1 MEIKTDFLVIG
12 SGIAG
17 LSFALKVHKYGS
29 VTIITKKDKKESN
42 TNYAQ
47 GGIAAV
53 VDSNDSFESHIQD
66 TITAGVGLCKHD
78 VVKTVVIE
86 GPERIKDLIDWGVDF
101 SKRSKGF
108 DLGREGGH
116 SARRVLHS
124 SDLTGKEIEQVLLKK
139 VEEADNITILENHI
153 CIDLIT
159 AKKLGLNGLK
169 TNICYGAYVLESY
182 TGTVHTFIAKATLLA
197 TGGAGKT
204 YLYTTNPDISTGDG
218 VAVAFRA
225 GAKIANMEF
234 YQFHPTCLFNPEAK
248 NFLISEAV
256 RGEGGILRLKDGTPF
271 MEKYHSLKD
280 LAPRDI
286 VARAI
291 DTELKKSGDDCVF
304 LDITHKKLSF
314 LKQRFP
320 NIYSKCMSYNIDMAS
335 VPIPV
340 VPAAHYM
347 CGGVVT
353 DLNGETNI
361 HGLFASGETA
371 CTGLHGANRLASNS
385 LLEAI
390 VFSHRASTTAKVYIK
405 NSPALS
411 VSIPPWDSGN
421 AMDIDESV
429 VISHNWDEIRRLM
442 WNYVG
447 IVRTDKRLERAWNR
461 FRLLQREILDY
472 YWNFIINSDLI
483 ELRNIA
489 TSAGI
494 IITSAMR
501 RKESRG
507 LHYNIDFPEKS
518 ERFGKKDTTI
528 QIRPKKSPVLSRKAL
543 SSDAGNK
550 GKPSRFSLF
559 SSVRKEDI

>member
-1 MEIKTDFLVIG
+1 MEIRTDFLVIG

-17 LSFALKVHKYGS
+17 LTFALRVHKHGS

-53 VDSNDSFESHIQD
+53 VDPKDSFESHIQD
-66 TITAGVGLCKHD
+66 TITAGDGLCKQD
-78 VVKTVVIE
+78 VVETVVTE
-86 GPERIKDLIDWGVDF
+86 GPERIKDLLQWGVSF
-101 SKRSKGF
+101 SKRDKNF

-124 SDLTGKEIEQVLLKK
+124 SDLTGKEIEQVLLKRA
-139 VEEADNITILENHI
+139 EEIDNITILENHI
-153 CIDLIT
+153 CVDLIT
-159 AKKLGLNGLK
+159 AKKLGLTASPK
-169 TNICYGAYVLESY
+169 NICYGAYVLESD
-182 TGTVHTFIAKATLLA
+182 TGQVHTCVAKATLLA

-225 GAKIANMEF
+225 GAPIANMEF

-271 MEKYHSLKD
+271 MEKYHPQKD

-291 DTELKKSGDDCVF
+291 DTELKKSGEDCVF
-304 LDITHKKLSF
+304 LDITHRKISF
-314 LKQRFP
+314 LKKRFP
-320 NIYSKCMSYNIDMAS
+320 NIYSKCLSYNIDMATE
-335 VPIPV
+335 PIPV

-353 DLNGETNI
+353 DLTGETTI
-361 HGLFASGETA
+361 KGLFASGETA

-385 LLEAI
+385 LLEAV
-390 VFSHRASTTAKVYIK
+390 VFSHRAALTAADYVKRNTFTTVT
-405 NSPALS
+405 
-411 VSIPPWDSGN
+411 IPPWDPGN

-429 VISHNWDEIRRLM
+429 IISHNWDEIRRLM

-447 IVRTDKRLERAWNR
+447 IVRSNKRLQRAWNR

-472 YWNFIINSDLI
+472 YWNFIINADLI

-494 IITSAMR
+494 IILSAMR

-507 LHYNIDFPEKS
+507 LHYNLDFPEKS
-518 ERFGKKDTTI
+518 ERYGRKDTTI
-528 QIRPKKSPVLSRKAL
+528 KIRPRKSPVLSKKAL
-543 SSDAGNK
+543 SPDSGDK
-550 GKPSRFSLF
+550 GKPARFSLF
-559 SSVRKEDI
+559 SSV